1 MIIDGVF
8 SNSRNNAWLSSIS
21 SGTNFCNVNNNGNAN
36 NNAAHNSNA
45 VRPISCI
52 RAKCR
57 FNADTELQ
65 ERGKYPSA
73 R

>member
-45 VRPISCI
+45 VRPY
-52 RAKCR
+52 
-57 FNADTELQ
+57 FV
-65 ERGKYPSA
+65 YPC
-73 R
+73 